1 MRKNSR
7 KTKGDD
13 TSMKNIKEI
22 AKEYKEKNG
31 NEKITNKELLWF
43 VVAKFDTLENR
54 ITKTETKVKMMMWFV
69 PVTIT
74 GAAIIIGVM

>member
-1 MRKNSR
+1 
-7 KTKGDD
+7 
-13 TSMKNIKEI
+13 MKNIKEI

-74 GAAIIIGVM
+74 GAAIIIGVI